1 MAATAEQLR
10 VNMII
15 DGVNYPVGMAV
26 SQEFKNK
33 LPNHL
38 RARGNFEPA
47 RLEPEPPIEEFPLE
61 VEEDLAK

>member
-1 MAATAEQLR
+1 MAAEQLR

-15 DGVNYPVGMAV
+15 DGVNYPVGMVV

-38 RARGNFEPA
+38 RRRENFEPLQA
-47 RLEPEPPIEEFPLE
+47 PEPAVEEFTPPD
-61 VEEDLAK
+61 EEESLGS

>member
-1 MAATAEQLR
+1 MAATEQLK

-26 SQEFKNK
+26 TQEFKNK

-38 RARGNFEPA
+38 RARTNFEPL
-47 RLEPEPPIEEFPLE
+47 RVEPKPAVEEFPPP
-61 VEEDLAK
+61 EEEEFLQ

>member
-1 MAATAEQLR
+1 MAAQEQLR

-26 SQEFKNK
+26 TPEFKNK

-38 RARGNFEPA
+38 RRRENFEPA
-47 RLEPEPPIEEFPLE
+47 RMEPEAPPVEEFPLE
-61 VEEDLAK
+61 EQDIGP

>member
-1 MAATAEQLR
+1 MVAVEQLR

-15 DGVNYPVGMAV
+15 DGVNYPVGMVV

-38 RARGNFEPA
+38 RRREHFEPA
-47 RLEPEPPIEEFPLE
+47 RVETEEALAVEEFPLE
-61 VEEDLAK
+61 GEDLGP